1 MNPVEAKLLT
11 ILRESPKCWRELLPD
26 IQDKAALNDALLQ
39 CEKRGEIK
47 WSLKDG
53 LYHAIRA
60 TERAL
65 ESTRPPLPIPTYRP
79 ATETT
84 VDAISEA
91 RECERDF
98 DVTEQ
103 MRKRAFHDVVERL
116 PYIEEGATIS
126 EAAWENLATSM
137 DCCGAP
143 LRPFVVIALDAD
155 SHPFDEAVDAF
166 IQRLQE
172 EQDKLQEPST
182 TEPNP

>member
-65 ESTRPPLPIPTYRP
+65 ESTRPPLPIPTYPGIARSRY
-79 ATETT
+79 AHIL
-84 VDAISEA
+84 DMCGSGAIPQQA
-91 RECERDF
+91 
-98 DVTEQ
+98 
-103 MRKRAFHDVVERL
+103 
-116 PYIEEGATIS
+116 
-126 EAAWENLATSM
+126 
-137 DCCGAP
+137 
-143 LRPFVVIALDAD
+143 
-155 SHPFDEAVDAF
+155 
-166 IQRLQE
+166 
-172 EQDKLQEPST
+172 
-182 TEPNP
+182 